1 MRASVRT
8 ARVALL
14 TAVALIIYVVE
25 SYVVIIPPLPFFRL
39 GLSNVVI
46 MFTLI
51 WCGKLEAFG
60 VLVVRNVA
68 GAIFAGNVQMLMY
81 SMPASVI
88 ALVVLILTL
97 PLLKRVSLTALSV
110 VSSIVH
116 NFVQLSVFCIVSES
130 VAPLAYF
137 PYLSV
142 LGAIAGAITGL
153 IVFYTVKSLPET
165 VE

>member
-1 MRASVRT
+1 MRSSIRT

-60 VLVVRNVA
+60 VLAVRNVA

-88 ALVVLILTL
+88 ALVVLLLTL

-142 LGAIAGAITGL
+142 FGAIAGAITGL

>member
-1 MRASVRT
+1 MRASIRT

-60 VLVVRNVA
+60 VLAVRNVA

-116 NFVQLSVFCIVSES
+116 NFVQLSVFCLVSES

>member
-1 MRASVRT
+1 MRASIRT

-14 TAVALIIYVVE
+14 TAVALIIYVME

-60 VLVVRNVA
+60 VLAVRNVA

-97 PLLKRVSLTALSV
+97 PLLKCVSLTALSV

>member
-1 MRASVRT
+1 MRLSVRL

-14 TAVALIIYVVE
+14 TALALIIYVIE
-25 SYVVIIPPLPFFRL
+25 SYVVIFPPLPFFRL

-51 WCGKLEAFG
+51 WCGWIEAFG
-60 VLVVRNVA
+60 VLVIRNVL

-88 ALVVLILTL
+88 ALLFLILTL

-116 NFVQLSVFCIVSES
+116 NFVQLSVFCIVSKS

-137 PYLSV
+137 PYLGA
-142 LGAIAGAITGL
+142 LGAVAGAITGL

>member
-1 MRASVRT
+1 MRASIRT

-88 ALVVLILTL
+88 ALVVLLLTL

-116 NFVQLSVFCIVSES
+116 NFVQLSVFCLVSES

>member
-1 MRASVRT
+1 MRASIRT

-60 VLVVRNVA
+60 VLAVRNVA

-88 ALVVLILTL
+88 ALVVLLLTL

-116 NFVQLSVFCIVSES
+116 NFVQLSVFCLVSES

>member
-1 MRASVRT
+1 MRASIRT

-60 VLVVRNVA
+60 VLAVRNVA

-110 VSSIVH
+110 VSSIIH
-116 NFVQLSVFCIVSES
+116 NFVQLSVFCLVSES